1 MFQGHEGHF
10 LCASREGTTEWRV
23 NDTAID
29 DLPIEIQDELET
41 DSVTSAGF
49 DFFTLSIPGRVEYNG
64 TTVQCVSNGR
74 NGPGVVESKTA
85 HLTIQ
90 GVVSKML
97 LVCMCNLFIH
107 YIENFIVTRY
117 SRSV

>member
-1 MFQGHEGHF
+1 M
-10 LCASREGTTEWRV
+10 

-29 DLPIEIQDELET
+29 DLPREIRDELET

-85 HLTIQ
+85 HLKIQ

-97 LVCMCNLFIH
+97 LVCVQSFYKETFI
-107 YIENFIVTRY
+107 FTRY
-117 SRSV
+117 SI